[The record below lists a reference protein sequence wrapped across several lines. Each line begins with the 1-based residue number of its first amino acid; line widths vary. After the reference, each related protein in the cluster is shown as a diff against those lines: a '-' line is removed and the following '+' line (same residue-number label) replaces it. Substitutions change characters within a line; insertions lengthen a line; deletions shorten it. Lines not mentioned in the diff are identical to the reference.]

1 MDSKECKLITM
12 LQRIVY
18 STKKKWWQV
27 YCSFSRKIYKEEEKT
42 TKIED
47 SESVKIGRPSK
58 GKLQ

>member
-1 MDSKECKLITM
+1 MQINYHAAKNCLFYE
-12 LQRIVY
+12 
-18 STKKKWWQV
+18 KKWWQV
-27 YCSFSRKIYKEEEKT
+27 YCSFSRKIYKEEKT